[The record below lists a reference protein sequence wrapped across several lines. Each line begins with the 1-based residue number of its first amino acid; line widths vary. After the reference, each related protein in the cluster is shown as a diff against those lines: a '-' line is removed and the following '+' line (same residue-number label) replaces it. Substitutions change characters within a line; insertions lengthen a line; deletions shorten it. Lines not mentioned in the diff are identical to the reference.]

1 MSLSRR
7 GFIEAGALS
16 ASGLLLS
23 RFTQNANA
31 EEEIQ
36 NSKLTRIVLSMNA
49 GWHFFRP
56 ASFETTKE
64 DARFPP
70 ADASWQ
76 PATLPHTVRLEQREV
91 SGGRNYQGLCWYKK
105 SFSAQPEW
113 RGQVIYLKFQGAMQ
127 VADVWL
133 NDLHL
138 TTHCGGYTP
147 FTLDISKAIRFD
159 HDNALL
165 VRLDNRDNPEVPPG
179 KPQSELDF
187 CYFGGLY
194 RDLDLEI
201 RNPLHI
207 TDAILADKVGGGG
220 IFVTF
225 PSVDA
230 SESTVRIRTEVLNEH
245 PEGGRCTVVQ
255 RLLTSDGKIVVSG
268 STEISLKSGE
278 SRVTV
283 QELRVASPRLWHP
296 NDPYLYNLCTSIL
309 VNGRIVD
316 EEFTRIGIR
325 SIRFEA
331 ERGMLINGEPFFSIG
346 ANRHQ
351 DHPYVGYALP
361 RSAHY
366 RDAYKLREAGFT
378 SYRSHYPQDP
388 SFMNACDELGILAIV
403 SNPGW
408 QFVGG
413 DLFKQRACQDA
424 REMIRRDRNHPCVV
438 IWEAALNESNNS
450 TIASELYRIVHEE
463 FPGPGCYA
471 SGDPIRGNVDGF
483 TGWDVDYVGSSHEPP
498 AKPGWIRE
506 WGDQVDNWT
515 DQQGRVRVARS
526 WGETPMLVQAVAHMT
541 SLDRIYSQTLKP
553 AGADLWSG
561 IDSFRGYHHQ
571 PFLGA
576 PLDVFR
582 LPKFDYYMFQS
593 QRPSR
598 ASTLRA
604 GAGPMVF
611 IANFGTFHSSTEV
624 TVFSNCEQVRLTQ
637 NGTVIGTQEPDS
649 GYHIPH
655 PPFTFKVGNFSPTRT
670 MLFANPTTQS
680 GLAVPVGELVAEGL
694 IGGKVAATHTL
705 RSPGGPT
712 CIQLRVDTCR
722 MEPVADGSDWV
733 RVYAHVCDPRGET
746 YPYGDEFVHFSVS
759 GEGMLIGDE
768 TIAANPVRAEAG
780 IATVLVQMSA
790 TPGKVTVRASS
801 PSLKESEISF
811 RSVPENR
818 SFL

>member
-36 NSKLTRIVLSMNA
+36 NSKLNRIVLSMNA

-56 ASFETTKE
+56 TSPETTKA
-64 DARFPP
+64 DTQFPP

-76 PATLPHTVRLEQREV
+76 FATLPHTVRLEQREV

-165 VRLDNRDNPEVPPG
+165 VRLDNRDNPDVPPG

-194 RDLDLEI
+194 RALDLEI

-207 TDAILADKVGGGG
+207 TDAILADKVGSGG

-225 PSVDA
+225 PSVDT
-230 SESTVRIRTEVLNEH
+230 SESTVRIQTEVLNEH
-245 PEGGRCTVVQ
+245 PEGGRCTVEQ

-268 STEISLKSGE
+268 STEISLISGE
-278 SRVTV
+278 SRATI
-283 QELRVASPRLWHP
+283 QELRVVSPRLWHP
-296 NDPYLYNLCTSIL
+296 NDPYLYNLRTSIL

-361 RSAHY
+361 SSAHY

-413 DLFKQRACQDA
+413 DLFKKRACQDA
-424 REMIRRDRNHPCVV
+424 REMIRRDRNLPCVV

-450 TIASELYRIVHEE
+450 SIASDLYRIVHEE

-471 SGDPIRGNVDGF
+471 SGDP
-483 TGWDVDYVGSSHEPP
+483 
-498 AKPGWIRE
+498 
-506 WGDQVDNWT
+506 
-515 DQQGRVRVARS
+515 
-526 WGETPMLVQAVAHMT
+526 
-541 SLDRIYSQTLKP
+541 
-553 AGADLWSG
+553 
-561 IDSFRGYHHQ
+561 
-571 PFLGA
+571 
-576 PLDVFR
+576 
-582 LPKFDYYMFQS
+582 
-593 QRPSR
+593 
-598 ASTLRA
+598 
-604 GAGPMVF
+604 
-611 IANFGTFHSSTEV
+611 
-624 TVFSNCEQVRLTQ
+624 
-637 NGTVIGTQEPDS
+637 
-649 GYHIPH
+649 
-655 PPFTFKVGNFSPTRT
+655 
-670 MLFANPTTQS
+670 
-680 GLAVPVGELVAEGL
+680 
-694 IGGKVAATHTL
+694 
-705 RSPGGPT
+705 
-712 CIQLRVDTCR
+712 
-722 MEPVADGSDWV
+722 
-733 RVYAHVCDPRGET
+733 
-746 YPYGDEFVHFSVS
+746 
-759 GEGMLIGDE
+759 
-768 TIAANPVRAEAG
+768 
-780 IATVLVQMSA
+780 
-790 TPGKVTVRASS
+790 
-801 PSLKESEISF
+801 
-811 RSVPENR
+811 
-818 SFL
+818 